1 MDIYY
6 IVFPISLAYFALIMY
21 VYFVS
26 YAVMCKLILKL
37 QLQCGAVIVF
47 DTQNAPQVYK
57 KKGWEPLP

>member
-47 DTQNAPQVYK
+47 DTQNAPQVYI
-57 KKGWEPLP
+57 